1 MSDERD
7 FSKSELKK
15 IFTNL
20 SNKEITDV
28 MMSVLIDR
36 CYNEKT
42 NLRSSGF
49 NYPGG
54 TDSLI
59 TWEDGTRTFTI
70 TPFDPEVA
78 DWKPRYGIW
87 SWAGSAVLHR
97 RYETETIELPDEE
110 GLFCIYF
117 DKGEDIRYQVLQY
130 IKNPTTAQL
139 KQLYTEKVIVS
150 FIYWDAANNEAI
162 HFGDDRHGSEWQPQ
176 VHLYLHNAF
185 GARRKTGLQFTG
197 YSLNG
202 DGSLN
207 DHAKFNITGGTML
220 HDDFELAIP
229 TSSNSIPVLYSFGNF
244 PRFINNNGYAFAG
257 ATRVYYN
264 SGQISLAQADSGNFV
279 LYHIFATNEILT
291 ASRKIISVMGTAQYT
306 TLADAYKGVE
316 PELDGIYTYMPQ
328 QGRCYLGSII
338 IQTADEYTNDV
349 KARIVAL
356 TGNGSHPPVTIA
368 DGSKLYLSIND
379 KQELEI
385 DVDALPGGEGGGED
399 GREVEL
405 STSGGYVVW
414 RYVGDIYWNNLFLI
428 PADGDDGVPGAP
440 GSDGDDG
447 REVELQENAGWVEWR
462 YVGDASWTQLYE
474 IPGAATDNSV
484 EIYIDFLDTTPF
496 VFTAPYAMKFT
507 TQTAENGAAT
517 IDPVLDNNLAQYD
530 DVTITPAAA
539 GLVTLTG
546 VKL

>member
-414 RYVGDIYWNNLFLI
+414 RYVGDIYWNNLFQI
-428 PADGDDGVPGAP
+428 PG
-440 GSDGDDG
+440 DGDDG

-462 YVGDASWTQLYE
+462 YVGDVSWTQLYE